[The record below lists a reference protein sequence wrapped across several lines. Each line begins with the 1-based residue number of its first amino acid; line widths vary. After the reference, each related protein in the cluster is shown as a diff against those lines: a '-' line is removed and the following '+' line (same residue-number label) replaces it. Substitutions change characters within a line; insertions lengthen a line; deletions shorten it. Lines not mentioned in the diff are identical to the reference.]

1 MFSHFRLL
9 IIPSQTIGLHYD
21 LLMKNK
27 MLVELCVRNYATL
40 DSLVNPN
47 HTITRIQYPIQLVV
61 SRTIHHAQG
70 FTLDCLVFDP
80 ISVTKHGF
88 TYTTL
93 FHIHSKDHLYLLSL
107 LLNKN
112 FYVDPIVA

>member
-1 MFSHFRLL
+1 
-9 IIPSQTIGLHYD
+9 
-21 LLMKNK
+21 